1 MDGRCLCSTTPISRE
16 NTWKY
21 LGTKSRW
28 QASERHEKSSWEMPV
43 DIWISSTSSPDA
55 MNSFFYQP
63 KLDMDMDMDQQELD
77 KIGMYKKPKSWQFCG
92 DFSVLPTDSNRPVAP
107 PEFRPVASPGPAP
120 LLPQS
125 VTSAS
130 LKPLRFSPLSDKV
143 IRPWRFP
150 TSHRAP
156 RHHPVIIQSSSWDIF
171 P

>member
-1 MDGRCLCSTTPISRE
+1 
-16 NTWKY
+16 
-21 LGTKSRW
+21 
-28 QASERHEKSSWEMPV
+28 MPV

-55 MNSFFYQP
+55 MNNFFYQP

-143 IRPWRFP
+143 IRPQASSSHHLGIF
-150 TSHRAP
+150 SHRN
-156 RHHPVIIQSSSWDIF
+156 HPASYGLLWW
-171 P
+171 